1 MQGTHK
7 KISEMSFSVWSSQ
20 PANKLDCFGHL
31 FNFLVIV
38 DHQMTVNMDP
48 HSRSKNFETA
58 GSEIALSWL
67 PMRLKNLHWQPEFHN
82 WSPAGD

>member
-20 PANKLDCFGHL
+20 PANKLYCFGHL